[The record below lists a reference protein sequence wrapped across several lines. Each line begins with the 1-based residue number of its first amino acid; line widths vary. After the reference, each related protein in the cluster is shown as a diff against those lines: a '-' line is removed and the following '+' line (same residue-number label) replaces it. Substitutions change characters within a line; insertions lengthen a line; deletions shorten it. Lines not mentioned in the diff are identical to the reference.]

1 MRSVALVLLV
11 FALPAFATSPT
22 LYASR
27 NASPDF
33 TITTDNDDSCDIGT
47 APAATLLLPYFEVE
61 TANRG
66 IDTLFTITN
75 VSHLTTIA
83 HVTVWTD
90 WGYPVLTFNV
100 PLTGY
105 DVQSFSMYDIVVRG
119 IAGARSGEE
128 CTMPGQMPPA
138 TAAAIR
144 DALVNGRSTS
154 ICDFKPVG
162 TSNHRT
168 ATTAIGYVTI
178 DETSKCSS
186 TLPTDPSYFAN
197 EILFDN
203 ILTGDYQTVD
213 NTDGSNY
220 SGGNPLVHIRAVP
233 EGGTSASKTNL
244 PYTFYRRFSG
254 ANVDRRQP

>member
-1 MRSVALVLLV
+1 YT
-11 FALPAFATSPT
+11 AT
-22 LYASR
+22 
-27 NASPDF
+27 PDATF
-33 TITTDNDDSCDIGT
+33 QFGVGGAAAGPSTTNNDDSCDIGT

-186 TLPTDPSYFAN
+186 TFPTDPSYFAN

-203 ILTGDYQTVD
+203 I
-213 NTDGSNY
+213 
-220 SGGNPLVHIRAVP
+220 
-233 EGGTSASKTNL
+233 
-244 PYTFYRRFSG
+244 
-254 ANVDRRQP
+254 